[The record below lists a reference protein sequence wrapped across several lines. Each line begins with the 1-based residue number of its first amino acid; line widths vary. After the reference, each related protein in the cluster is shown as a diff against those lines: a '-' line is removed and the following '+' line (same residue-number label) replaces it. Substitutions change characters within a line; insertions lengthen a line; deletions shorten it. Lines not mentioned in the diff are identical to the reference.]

1 MTDTPTWSARRVL
14 TEILVLGIAIAAA
27 YGTVELL
34 RYAFDLPVAR
44 GPLLA
49 IIAFAVL
56 MTRFARSEWLQRR
69 LAGRR

>member
-1 MTDTPTWSARRVL
+1 MTATTPWNARRIVTEVVVL
-14 TEILVLGIAIAAA
+14 AIAIAAA
-27 YGTVELL
+27 YGMVELL

-44 GPLLA
+44 GPILA

-69 LAGRR
+69 LTGRS